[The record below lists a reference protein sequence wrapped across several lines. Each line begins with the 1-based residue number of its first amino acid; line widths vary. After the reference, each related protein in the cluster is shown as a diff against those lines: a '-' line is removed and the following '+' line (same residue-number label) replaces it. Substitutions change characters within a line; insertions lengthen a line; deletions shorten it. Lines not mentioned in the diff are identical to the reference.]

1 MREAA
6 AAGRRNFS
14 VVMTMSD
21 VQAKAD
27 RLRDVLL
34 EMGSALVALSGGVDS
49 SLLVDVAGEVLGDRV
64 LAVTA
69 RGPLFHEFE
78 IERAEQIAERA
89 GVRHMFIGACQLD
102 DENVRANPP
111 DRCYHCKKVLFQHLL
126 DLAHVQGLAWVAH
139 GEQVDDASAHRPG
152 ARAAE
157 EMGIRAPLAEA
168 GLTKQ
173 DVRDLSR
180 ERGLPTWDD
189 PAMACLAT
197 RVPYGEELTEE
208 RLERIGAAE
217 DVLREMGF
225 EALRVRDH
233 ADLARIEVPLDRV
246 EEVVAAHERIAQR
259 LREIGFHWVTLD
271 LEGLRSGSM
280 DLGREDSAVEGRR

>member
-1 MREAA
+1 M
-6 AAGRRNFS
+6 
-14 VVMTMSD
+14 MMSD
-21 VQAKAD
+21 VAAKET
-27 RLRDVLL
+27 RLRAILQG
-34 EMGSALVALSGGVDS
+34 MGGVAIALSGGVDS

-78 IERAEQIAERA
+78 LERAEKIAARA
-89 GVRHMFIGACQLD
+89 GVRHMFIGACQLED
-102 DENVRANPP
+102 ANVHANPP

-126 DLAHVQGLAWVAH
+126 DLAHVQGLPWVAH

-208 RLERIGAAE
+208 RLQRIGAAE
-217 DVLREMGF
+217 EALRALGF
-225 EALRVRDH
+225 EELRVRDH
-233 ADLARIEVPLDRV
+233 GGLARIEVPLGRFDDVQADR
-246 EEVVAAHERIAQR
+246 ERIAGS
-259 LREIGFHWVTLD
+259 LRDLGFRWVTLD

-280 DLGREDSAVEGRR
+280 DAER

>member
-1 MREAA
+1 
-6 AAGRRNFS
+6 
-14 VVMTMSD
+14 
-21 VQAKAD
+21 
-27 RLRDVLL
+27 
-34 EMGSALVALSGGVDS
+34 VDS

-78 IERAEQIAERA
+78 IERAGQIAERA
-89 GVRHMFIGACQLD
+89 GVRHMVIGACQLD
-102 DENVRANPP
+102 DPLVRSNPP

-126 DLAHVQGLAWVAH
+126 DLAHVQGLPWVAH
-139 GEQVDDASAHRPG
+139 GEQLDDASAHRPG

-197 RVPYGEELTEE
+197 RVPYGQELTEE
-208 RLERIGAAE
+208 RLARIAAAE
-217 DVLREMGF
+217 DALRALGF
-225 EALRVRDH
+225 DALRVRDH
-233 ADLARIEVPLDRV
+233 DGLARIEVPPERV
-246 EEVVAAHERIAQR
+246 AELTDERTRSRVAER
-259 LREIGFHWVTLD
+259 LREIGFRWVTVD
-271 LEGLRSGSM
+271 LQGLRSGSM
-280 DLGREDSAVEGRR
+280 DAP

>member
-1 MREAA
+1 
-6 AAGRRNFS
+6 
-14 VVMTMSD
+14 MSE
-21 VQAKAD
+21 VHQKAEQLKQILAD
-27 RLRDVLL
+27 
-34 EMGSALVALSGGVDS
+34 MGGVAIALSGGVDS

-102 DENVRANPP
+102 DENVRSNPP

-126 DLAHVQGLAWVAH
+126 DLAHVQGLPWVAH

-152 ARAAE
+152 QRAAA

-197 RVPYGEELTEE
+197 RVPYDEELTEE
-208 RLERIGAAE
+208 RLERVGAAE
-217 DVLREMGF
+217 NALREMGF
-225 EALRVRDH
+225 DDLRVRDH
-233 ADLARIEVPLDRV
+233 SGLARIEVPLERV
-246 EEVVAAHERIAQR
+246 EEVAAVREQIAGS
-259 LREIGFHWVTLD
+259 LRELGFTWVTLD

-280 DLGREDSAVEGRR
+280 DVGR

>member
-1 MREAA
+1 
-6 AAGRRNFS
+6 
-14 VVMTMSD
+14 MTE
-21 VQAKAD
+21 VHQKAEQL
-27 RLRDVLL
+27 RQILRD
-34 EMGSALVALSGGVDS
+34 MGGVLVALSGGVDS
-49 SLLVDVAGEVLGDRV
+49 SLLVDVAGEVLGRHV

-78 IERAEQIAERA
+78 IERAEQIAEHA
-89 GVRHMFIGACQLD
+89 GVRHMFIGACQL
-102 DENVRANPP
+102 ENKNVRANPP

-126 DLAHVQGLAWVAH
+126 DLAHVQGLPWVAH
-139 GEQVDDASAHRPG
+139 GEQLDDASAHRPG
-152 ARAAE
+152 QRAAQ

-217 DVLREMGF
+217 NALREMGF
-225 EALRVRDH
+225 EALRIRDH
-233 ADLARIEVPLDRV
+233 AGLARIEVPLDRV
-246 EEVVAAHERIAQR
+246 DDAMGEREAIAQR
-259 LREIGFHWVTLD
+259 LRELGFKWVTLD

-280 DLGREDSAVEGRR
+280 DVGR

>member
-1 MREAA
+1 MADLDAKTDCLREIL
-6 AAGRRNFS
+6 
-14 VVMTMSD
+14 T
-21 VQAKAD
+21 
-27 RLRDVLL
+27 
-34 EMGSALVALSGGVDS
+34 EMGGVLIALSGGVDS
-49 SLLVDVAGEVLGDRV
+49 SLLVDVAGEVLGERA

-78 IERAEQIAERA
+78 IERARQIAERA
-89 GVRHMFIGACQLD
+89 GVRHMIIGACQLED
-102 DENVRANPP
+102 PRVRANPP

-126 DLAHVQGLAWVAH
+126 DLAHVQGLRWVAH
-139 GEQVDDASAHRPG
+139 GEQLDDATAHRPG

-180 ERGLPTWDD
+180 ERGLPTWND

-197 RVPYGEELTEE
+197 RVPYGHPLTEE
-208 RLERIGAAE
+208 RLSRIAAAE
-217 DVLREMGF
+217 DALRAIGF

-233 ADLARIEVPLDRV
+233 DGLARIEVPLERV
-246 EEVVAAHERIAQR
+246 GELTEEPGRSRIAGR
-259 LREIGFHWVTLD
+259 LRELGFRWVAVD

-280 DLGREDSAVEGRR
+280 DEPGGPS

>member
-1 MREAA
+1 MTDEREHALQ
-6 AAGRRNFS
+6 R
-14 VVMTMSD
+14 
-21 VQAKAD
+21 KAE
-27 RLRDVLL
+27 RLRQILQDMGGLL
-34 EMGSALVALSGGVDS
+34 IALSGGVDS

-69 RGPLFHEFE
+69 QGPLFH
-78 IERAEQIAERA
+78 RAEAARAEEIAAHA

-102 DENVRANPP
+102 SPIVRANPP

-126 DLAHVQGLAWVAH
+126 DLAHVQGLPWVAH
-139 GEQVDDASAHRPG
+139 GEQLDDASAHRPG
-152 ARAAE
+152 AQAAQ

-168 GLTKQ
+168 GMTKQ

-197 RVPYGEELTEE
+197 RIPCGEELTEE
-208 RLERIGAAE
+208 RLGRVEAAE
-217 DVLREMGF
+217 DALRAMGL

-233 ADLARIEVPLDRV
+233 GGLARIEVPLERL
-246 EEVVAAHERIAQR
+246 AALVMEPMRIRITER
-259 LREIGFHWVTLD
+259 LRELGFRWVTVD

-280 DLGREDSAVEGRR
+280 DEPA